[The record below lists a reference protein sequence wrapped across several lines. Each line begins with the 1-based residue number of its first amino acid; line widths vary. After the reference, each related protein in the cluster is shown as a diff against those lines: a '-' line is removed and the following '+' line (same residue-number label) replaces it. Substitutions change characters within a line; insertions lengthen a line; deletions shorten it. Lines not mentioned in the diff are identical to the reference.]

1 MLKYS
6 ISFFVLFLT
15 EYICIALFSTLFVK
29 HSCNSF
35 FSTLSKKHV
44 KNAEERGCFEGLT
57 QFSHCL
63 ILNGSVLQRQPVFE
77 QS

>member
-6 ISFFVLFLT
+6 ISFFCFGF
-15 EYICIALFSTLFVK
+15 ALFSTLFVK

-35 FSTLSKKHV
+35 FSTLSQKHV
-44 KNAEERGCFEGLT
+44 KNAEECGCFEGLT